1 MKKILFICPYFGA
14 FPNYFNLTLNS
25 IKYNPTIDWLI
36 ITDIT
41 KQYDYPNNVKII
53 NMKFEELQKKVQ
65 SCFNFK
71 INLNAPFK
79 MCDFR
84 PAYGIIFKEYLNK
97 LEDNS
102 KGKSI

>member
-71 INLNAPFK
+71 INLNALLK
-79 MCDFR
+79 C
-84 PAYGIIFKEYLNK
+84 AIFVLHMV
-97 LEDNS
+97 
-102 KGKSI
+102 